1 MNCIVHLA
9 LKGEDLEKDDEALS
23 ERFRLSRARD
33 SRGTRSPVSA
43 SHLRRTRFQ
52 ADRMC
57 MREFLNE
64 GGAKVAR

>member
-9 LKGEDLEKDDEALS
+9 LKVEDLEKNEEALS
-23 ERFRLSRARD
+23 ERFRLSSD

-43 SHLRRTRFQ
+43 SRLRRTRFQ
-52 ADRMC
+52 TDRVC
-57 MREFLNE
+57 IRGFLKE